1 MNTISLNDLI
11 AAVASTY
18 GNFAPALNPYVY
30 LFIGTVI
37 AFIVVSF
44 SVGLF
49 KKAGGKSTPTTG
61 YFTGT
66 KDGLVYDEDQELGK
80 MKYDIQ
86 TKGIWIK

>member
-30 LFIGTVI
+30 LLIGTVI
-37 AFIVVSF
+37 TFVVVSF
-44 SVGLF
+44 AVGLF
-49 KKAGGKSTPTTG
+49 KIKNGRSAMKQGYYTNGK
-61 YFTGT
+61 
-66 KDGLVYDEDQELGK
+66 YDDDQELGK
-80 MKYDIQ
+80 MEYDIQ